1 MTAKIV
7 NTILILNL
15 VKSVPWK
22 WLYRFQENYF
32 VVLWSASNFLKAED
46 WLNNVRKL
54 QVPEKTIERKYAF

>member
-1 MTAKIV
+1 MTAKII
-7 NTILILNL
+7 NPILILNL

-32 VVLWSASNFLKAED
+32 VVLWSVSNFLKAED

>member
-1 MTAKIV
+1 MTAKIIDP
-7 NTILILNL
+7 ILILNL

-32 VVLWSASNFLKAED
+32 VVLWSVSNFFKAED

>member
-32 VVLWSASNFLKAED
+32 VVLWSVSNFLKAED